1 MTWKRP
7 FAGCTIRKHGTGY
20 LRTRTSRPMC
30 RTLLAMVTAATL
42 VGGCSTDLDINAPYK
57 ETTVVYALFNQREDT
72 HFVKINKAFL
82 GEGDALAFA
91 QVRDSSE
98 YAAEDI
104 EYAKVVQIY
113 DGNELNTFDLQPIT
127 VNNREPGTFYGPAQT
142 LYFFKGIQ
150 QQISGS
156 TNPTPV
162 YLDQNST
169 YELRLKVKGNEMR
182 ARTLVTNDFSIR
194 QNDQDTA
201 TNSNRINFMALGGGG
216 YATYELNW
224 ISRKNC
230 KRFQVSWRFRYD
242 EVRGNDTT
250 SASFTQEWG
259 TRIVSNSSN
268 SQDLDLI
275 LPGETF
281 YRTVRD
287 RVPSDPAVT
296 ARIFRGVDF
305 LFTVADDEFNTFLSL
320 QEPISGI
327 VEERPTYSN
336 VEGGVGLFA
345 SRYSKTVTG
354 KWLNANSLAEL
365 RNGQFTQS
373 LNFCTPID
381 PLDAPTCN

>member
-1 MTWKRP
+1 MRRSL
-7 FAGCTIRKHGTGY
+7 FVMG
-20 LRTRTSRPMC
+20 
-30 RTLLAMVTAATL
+30 TAATML
-42 VGGCSTDLDINAPYK
+42 AGCSTDLEINAPYK
-57 ETTVVYALFNQREDT
+57 ETTVIYALFNQREDT

-98 YAAEDI
+98 YKAEDI

-113 DGNELNTFDLQPIT
+113 NGNEINTFDLQPIT
-127 VNNREPGTFYGPAQT
+127 VNGREPGTFYGPSQT

-150 QQISGS
+150 QPLSV
-156 TNPTPV
+156 TNPIPF

-169 YELRLKVKGNEMR
+169 YELRLKIKGNEIR
-182 ARTLVTNDFSIR
+182 SRSVVVNDFSIR

-201 TNSNRINFMALGGGG
+201 NPSSRINFMALGGGG
-216 YATYELNW
+216 YATYSLDW
-224 ISRKNC
+224 TSRLNC
-230 KRFQVSWRFRYD
+230 KRFQVAWRFRYD
-242 EVRGNDTT
+242 EVRGSDTT
-250 SASFTQEWG
+250 SSSFTQEWG

-268 SQDLDLI
+268 AQDLDLI

-287 RVPSDPAVT
+287 RVPNDPSVSS
-296 ARIFRGVDF
+296 RIFRGIDF

-327 VEERPTYSN
+327 VEERPTYTN
-336 VEGGVGLFA
+336 VEGAVGLVA
-345 SRYSKTVTG
+345 SRYTKSVTG
-354 KWLNANSLAEL
+354 KWLNPNSLAEL
-365 RNGQFTQS
+365 RNGQYTQA

-381 PLDAPTCN
+381 PLDVPTCD